1 MSDTKAELIQK
12 KISKLIDDLK
22 ELKPNDRSD
31 LDRKIAICITDAEK
45 MEAYFCWQVAPFVVE

>member
-1 MSDTKAELIQK
+1 MSLTKSESIQK
-12 KISKLIDDLK
+12 KIAKLIDDLK

-45 MEAYFCWQVAPFVVE
+45 MEAYFCWQVAPFVTE